1 MEGTVIEDCN
11 REMTRAEELFNL
23 IDIIVST
30 RAVSI
35 EIPNTNSGR
44 HCGTWTP

>member
-23 IDIIVST
+23 IDIVST